1 MEATEHPKP
10 EEPQPQPQQPPQ
22 EESGS
27 TPPGKK
33 LTNF

>member
-33 LTNF
+33 